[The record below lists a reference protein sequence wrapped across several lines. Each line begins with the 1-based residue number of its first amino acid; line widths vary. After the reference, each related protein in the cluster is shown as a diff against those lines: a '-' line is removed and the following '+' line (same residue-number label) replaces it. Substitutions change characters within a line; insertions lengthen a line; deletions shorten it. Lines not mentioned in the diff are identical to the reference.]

1 MVDRGG
7 PGESTV
13 QFQWHNL
20 AILGVIALGLVL
32 PLLVV
37 FVPAKPHNALHH
49 PGVGKKL
56 PNLALQ
62 PLTAG
67 GQPIS
72 LAELSGKVVVIDFWG
87 PWDKQCRE
95 QMPHIAA
102 LEKKYSD
109 RPDFKLLAVSCGQ
122 GGKDNKAKLLAKTT
136 DFLKKAGIELP
147 IYCDPDE
154 AARAIVDKVA
164 GFDAFPTVLV
174 VDRDGVIRAVWT
186 GFPADRQ
193 MRISQRMDELVGQ
206 VLEERK

>member
-1 MVDRGG
+1 MSDRGG

-20 AILGVIALGLVL
+20 AILGVIVLGLTL

-37 FVPAKPHNALHH
+37 FLPTKPHNALHH
-49 PGVGKKL
+49 PGVGKTL
-56 PNLALQ
+56 SNLALQ

-67 GQPIS
+67 VQPVE
-72 LAELSGKVVVIDFWG
+72 LAKLSGKVVVLDFWG
-87 PWDKQCRE
+87 PWDKECRE

-102 LEKKYSD
+102 LAKKYGD
-109 RPDFKLLAVSCGQ
+109 RPDFQLLAVACGQ
-122 GGKDNKAKLLAKTT
+122 GGKDNRAKLLAITA
-136 DFLKKAGIELP
+136 DYLKKAGIELP

-174 VDRDGVIRAVWT
+174 LDREGVIRAVWT
-186 GFPADRQ
+186 GFPTDRQ
-193 MRISQRMDELVGQ
+193 ERISKRIDEVVGLA
-206 VLEERK
+206 LEER